1 MSYTHVSIPA
11 GVKSKTLQVVGSVTI
26 TEQALAGHAGRKA
39 QGLKAWGWLARGL
52 YRVTGGPGLI
62 PVHNP
67 VGSCSSEDA
76 ARLWFC
82 FSAALAHHAKRDR
95 NGSHPESCEA
105 AIRILLE
112 TVCGCRTEKNAFNLK
127 ERKKSNFVEFFFG
140 VLCSVK
146 CGIAF

>member
-1 MSYTHVSIPA
+1 MEIPKLTSLVA
-11 GVKSKTLQVVGSVTI
+11 ALMNTINPYQLSSNSQVVGSVTI

-67 VGSCSSEDA
+67 VGPCSSEDA

-82 FSAALAHHAKRDR
+82 LSAALAHHAKRDR
-95 NGSHPESCEA
+95 NGSHPASCEA
-105 AIRILLE
+105 AIRIFLE
-112 TVCGCRTEKNAFNLK
+112 MVY
-127 ERKKSNFVEFFFG
+127 
-140 VLCSVK
+140 
-146 CGIAF
+146 